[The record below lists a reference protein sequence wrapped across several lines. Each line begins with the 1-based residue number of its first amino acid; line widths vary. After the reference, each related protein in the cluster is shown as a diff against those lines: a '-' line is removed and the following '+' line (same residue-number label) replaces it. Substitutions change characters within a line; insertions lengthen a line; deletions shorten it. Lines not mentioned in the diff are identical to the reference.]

1 MIEKDVRIIVIND
14 KIKILENELMFC
26 NDFTSEFVKEKII
39 ELRERKERILM
50 YKRMWNK

>member
-1 MIEKDVRIIVIND
+1 MKGRERRYM
-14 KIKILENELMFC
+14 KIKYIRFAKLIYYYDVTKSL
-26 NDFTSEFVKEKII
+26 SEKEKII